1 MQARVSASADFMGQM
16 SVRQDPAIALAHDA
30 IASMRDLRI
39 SPTPENFRLWYM
51 YHSGS
56 SQALRE
62 ELDARVA
69 EGRPLGPDDLA
80 ALHARHCLEEP
91 QAVALDMV
99 ARQIEA
105 SLEEGLALLTGAGAD
120 AERYG
125 AALADAGQAI
135 AAGSPALAEVLGR
148 LLADTQEL
156 CRRSHAV
163 AERLRERADESHQ
176 LRLALEEARR
186 AAQTDA
192 LTGLPNRRGFDDSM
206 ANLLQGEGPLSLAV
220 LDIDHFKAVNDTY
233 GHAAGDVVLRGVAR
247 VLRAGLAA
255 GEWPARVGG
264 EEFAVVLPGAGQ
276 EEARTRG
283 EALRRA
289 VAGIDFL
296 AGAEGARFS
305 VTVSLGVAEHRRGE
319 AAEALIARADTA
331 LYTAK
336 RRGRDRVVIARDGDD

>member
-1 MQARVSASADFMGQM
+1 MAGLVPNPTRNRPRPTIFTESAMQVTKTATL
-16 SVRQDPAIALAHDA
+16 PI
-30 IASMRDLRI
+30 
-39 SPTPENFRLWYM
+39 
-51 YHSGS
+51 
-56 SQALRE
+56 
-62 ELDARVA
+62 
-69 EGRPLGPDDLA
+69 
-80 ALHARHCLEEP
+80 P
-91 QAVALDMV
+91 QAM
-99 ARQIEA
+99 R
-105 SLEEGLALLTGAGAD
+105 
-120 AERYG
+120 
-125 AALADAGQAI
+125 
-135 AAGSPALAEVLGR
+135 
-148 LLADTQEL
+148 
-156 CRRSHAV
+156 
-163 AERLRERADESHQ
+163 
-176 LRLALEEARR
+176 
-186 AAQTDA
+186 
-192 LTGLPNRRGFDDSM
+192 M